1 MVLAALENK
10 AGAGR
15 DIVALNAGA
24 AIYVAGQAAS
34 MEEGVE
40 LAFEAIA
47 SGAAR
52 AKLDKFAQLT
62 QKLGGKR

>member
-1 MVLAALENK
+1 
-10 AGAGR
+10 
-15 DIVALNAGA
+15 
-24 AIYVAGQAAS
+24 

-40 LAFEAIA
+40 QAFEAIA

-52 AKLDKFAQLT
+52 AKLDKFVQLT